1 MHTIAAKA
9 VAFGEAL
16 KPEFKAYGKQIKANA
31 QVLATELTA
40 KGYKLMFGGTE
51 NHLMLIDVTSKNST
65 GGEAQH
71 ALDAAGIT
79 CNKNMIPDDPRPPMD
94 PSGIRLGTPAITTR
108 GLKEDDMK
116 KVAEWIDQAIMNRAD
131 VAKLAAIKAEVAE
144 FMKAFPLYQELTYL

>member
-1 MHTIAAKA
+1 
-9 VAFGEAL
+9 
-16 KPEFKAYGKQIKANA
+16 
-31 QVLATELTA
+31 
-40 KGYKLMFGGTE
+40 MFGGTE
-51 NHLMLIDVTSKNST
+51 NHLMLIDVTGKNAT

-116 KVAEWIDQAIMNRAD
+116 KVANWIDQAIVNKAD
-131 VAKLAAIKAEVAE
+131 AAKLAAIKAEVAD
-144 FMKAFPLYQELTYL
+144 FMKAFPLYQELSYVG